1 MTTNFIAHRAW
12 AEWLSDISADL
23 PCGPDVEYDPSFLSL
38 EQAVN
43 GRPEVQYGETV
54 IAAVPPDWTWADTLC
69 IELLS
74 RTRDL
79 RVIACLAR
87 GRLARSGVAGLADGL
102 AVTAGLLEFQWDH
115 VHPQLDASDAGDAT
129 ARVNV
134 LAAFV
139 DSTGILCDLLDTPI
153 VPQVSSQTAVLTLRE
168 WMYTAGEAAAPA
180 QRVPLSVAEIEAAL
194 AADVASVVSVQQAL
208 DAAIA
213 HASRI
218 EVLVTERVG
227 ISQTIDLGPLK
238 VLLQRAQSLI
248 AQGLAQFQVV
258 DARQL
263 PGERGGDTPVVLS
276 DTEGAGMAAP
286 GNQIA
291 AQTTTQIATRADVIA
306 ILDHVCD
313 YYAHHEPSSPVPLL
327 LKRAS
332 GLVHKSFIDLL
343 GDLAPEGLAQLTQV
357 IGTTGMSP
365 SSD

>member
-23 PCGPDVEYDPSFLSL
+23 PCGPHLEYDPSFLSL

-102 AVTAGLLEFQWDH
+102 AVTAGLLESQWDH
-115 VHPQLDASDAGDAT
+115 VHPQLDASDAGDPT
-129 ARVNV
+129 ARINA

-168 WMYTAGEAAAPA
+168 WMYATGEAAAPA

-263 PGERGGDTPVVLS
+263 PGERGGGTPVVLS
-276 DTEGAGMAAP
+276 HTDGAGMAAP
-286 GNQIA
+286 GNQIP
-291 AQTTTQIATRADVIA
+291 TQIATRADVIA
-306 ILDHVCD
+306 ILDRVCD

-357 IGTTGMSP
+357 IGTAGMSP